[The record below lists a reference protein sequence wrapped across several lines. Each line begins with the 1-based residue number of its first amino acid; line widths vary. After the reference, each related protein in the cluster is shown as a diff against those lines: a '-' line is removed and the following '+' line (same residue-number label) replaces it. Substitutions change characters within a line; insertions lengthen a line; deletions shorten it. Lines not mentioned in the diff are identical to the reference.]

1 MSEISETSEPDEP
14 PFALYNYEQFPEV
27 RVTFHGTIKKENDFT
42 WFTQQ
47 WIDLYVDQREFNF
60 LFDMKDIGLVN
71 PLYSYKMASFIS
83 ELKKHPVQYLTHSKK
98 LDLHSNN
105 DLELQKNQ
113 TQDEIL
119 HNLFL
124 HVQSFQ
130 HFQHQYHFLAQY
142 EPAQLQY
149 SLKNFKINFRFNK

>member
-47 WIDLYVDQREFNF
+47 WIDLYVDQKEFNF

-83 ELKKHPVQYLTHSKK
+83 ELKKHPVQYLTRSKIINVNRFMK
-98 LDLHSNN
+98 YLLYIVFKFQSPVAPVEICCLDGSTITI
-105 DLELQKNQ
+105 D
-113 TQDEIL
+113 
-119 HNLFL
+119 
-124 HVQSFQ
+124 
-130 HFQHQYHFLAQY
+130 
-142 EPAQLQY
+142 P
-149 SLKNFKINFRFNK
+149 

>member
-1 MSEISETSEPDEP
+1 MSEISEPNETNEP

-83 ELKKHPVQYLTHSKK
+83 ELKKHPVQYLTRSKIINVNRFMK
-98 LDLHSNN
+98 YLLYIVFKFQSPVAPVEIFCLDGSTITI
-105 DLELQKNQ
+105 D
-113 TQDEIL
+113 
-119 HNLFL
+119 
-124 HVQSFQ
+124 
-130 HFQHQYHFLAQY
+130 
-142 EPAQLQY
+142 P
-149 SLKNFKINFRFNK
+149 

>member
-1 MSEISETSEPDEP
+1 MSDISETNAP
-14 PFALYNYEQFPEV
+14 PFALYNYEEFPEV

-83 ELKKHPVQYLTHSKK
+83 ELKKHPVQYLTRSKIINVNRFMK
-98 LDLHSNN
+98 YLLYIVFKFQSPVAPVEICCLDGS
-105 DLELQKNQ
+105 
-113 TQDEIL
+113 T
-119 HNLFL
+119 
-124 HVQSFQ
+124 
-130 HFQHQYHFLAQY
+130 
-142 EPAQLQY
+142 
-149 SLKNFKINFRFNK
+149 INIDP

>member
-1 MSEISETSEPDEP
+1 MSEISEPNETNEP

-83 ELKKHPVQYLTHSKK
+83 ELKKHPVQYLTHSKIINVNRFMK
-98 LDLHSNN
+98 YLLYIVFKFQSPVAPVEISCLDGS
-105 DLELQKNQ
+105 
-113 TQDEIL
+113 I
-119 HNLFL
+119 
-124 HVQSFQ
+124 
-130 HFQHQYHFLAQY
+130 
-142 EPAQLQY
+142 
-149 SLKNFKINFRFNK
+149 INIDP

>member
-1 MSEISETSEPDEP
+1 MSETSEPNEPDEP

-47 WIDLYVDQREFNF
+47 WIDLYVDQKEFNF

-83 ELKKHPVQYLTHSKK
+83 ELKKHPVQYLTHSKIINVNRFMK
-98 LDLHSNN
+98 YLLYIVFKFQSPVAPVEICCLDDS
-105 DLELQKNQ
+105 
-113 TQDEIL
+113 I
-119 HNLFL
+119 
-124 HVQSFQ
+124 
-130 HFQHQYHFLAQY
+130 
-142 EPAQLQY
+142 
-149 SLKNFKINFRFNK
+149 INIYP

>member
-1 MSEISETSEPDEP
+1 MSEISEISEPNEPDEP

-83 ELKKHPVQYLTHSKK
+83 ELKKHPVQYLTRSKIINVNRFMK
-98 LDLHSNN
+98 YLLYIVFKFQSPVAPVEICCLDGSIIN
-105 DLELQKNQ
+105 
-113 TQDEIL
+113 I
-119 HNLFL
+119 
-124 HVQSFQ
+124 
-130 HFQHQYHFLAQY
+130 
-142 EPAQLQY
+142 EP
-149 SLKNFKINFRFNK
+149 